1 MAENHAG
8 PPVFPAEAFDRLLPM
23 AFSED
28 VGGGDITTL
37 ATIPADAAGRARL
50 LCKQAGVIAGL
61 PSIERVFRHRGAH
74 PDIRLLAA
82 EGSRVDPGTVVAEL
96 RGPLRA
102 LLTCERVL
110 LNFLQRL
117 SGIATASRAYADALA
132 GAPTRLLDTR
142 KTTPGYRALDKYA
155 VAIGG
160 GTNHRMG
167 LYDMVL
173 VKDNHA
179 EACGSVRAAV
189 DKVHALYGGRYTV
202 EAEVRTLD
210 ELESLLDAHVDI
222 ILLDNM
228 DDATLREAVRIVRA
242 EAPRLKLEAS
252 GNMDLERAKR
262 IREMGLDFISVG
274 ALTHS
279 VRALDISMDIEG
291 EGGGR
296 ILKIEK

>member
-1 MAENHAG
+1 MSAPAQAL
-8 PPVFPAEAFDRLLPM
+8 PAFPFEDFDRLLPI
-23 AFSED
+23 AFAED
-28 VGGGDITTL
+28 LGAGDVTTD
-37 ATIPADAAGRARL
+37 ATIDPHALGRARL

-61 PSIERVFRHRGAH
+61 PMAERIFRNRGWH
-74 PDIRLLAA
+74 PEITLLAS
-82 EGSRVDPGTVVAEL
+82 EGSRVAAGTEVMSI

-110 LNFLQRL
+110 LNFMQRV
-117 SGIATASRAYADALA
+117 SGIATAAREYADALA

-142 KTTPGYRALDKYA
+142 KTPPGHRALDKYA

-189 DKVHALYGGRYTV
+189 DKVHALYGGKYTV
-202 EAEVRTLD
+202 EAEVRTLA
-210 ELESLLDAHVDI
+210 ELETLLDAPVDI
-222 ILLDNM
+222 VLLDNM
-228 DDATLREAVRIVRA
+228 DDATLKEAIGLARRR
-242 EAPRLKLEAS
+242 APRIKLEAS
-252 GNMDLERAKR
+252 GNMDLERARR
-262 IREMGLDFISVG
+262 IREFGLDFISVG

-279 VRALDISMDIEG
+279 VKALDISLDIVG
-291 EGGGR
+291 EPHGR
-296 ILKIEK
+296 A

>member
-1 MAENHAG
+1 MAESPAG
-8 PPVFPAEAFDRLLPM
+8 IIPVFPFEAFDRLLPI
-23 AFSED
+23 AFAED
-28 VGGGDITTL
+28 VGDGDVTTQ
-37 ATIPADAAGRARL
+37 ATIDAEAVGHATL

-61 PSIERVFRHRGAH
+61 PLLERVFRHRGAH
-74 PDIRLLAA
+74 PEIRLLAA
-82 EGSRVDPGTVVAEL
+82 EGDRIAAGTVVATF
-96 RGPLRA
+96 RGQLRA

-110 LNFLQRL
+110 LNFLQRC
-117 SGIATASRAYADALA
+117 SGIATASREYADALA

-142 KTTPGYRALDKYA
+142 KTPPGYRALDKYA

-173 VKDNHA
+173 IKDNHA

-189 DKVHALYGGRYTV
+189 EKVHALYGGKYTV
-202 EAEVRTLD
+202 EAEVRTLE

-228 DDATLREAVRIVRA
+228 DDASLRKAVEMTRA
-242 EAPRLKLEAS
+242 RAPRLKLEAS
-252 GNMDLERAKR
+252 GNMNLERARR
-262 IREMGLDFISVG
+262 IRDFGLDFISVG

-279 VRALDISMDIEG
+279 VNGLDLSLDIGAEHA
-291 EGGGR
+291 
-296 ILKIEK
+296 

>member
-1 MAENHAG
+1 MPNPGSLPA
-8 PPVFPAEAFDRLLPM
+8 FPAEDFDRLLPW
-23 AFSED
+23 AFAED
-28 VGGGDITTL
+28 VGEGDVTTL
-37 ATIPADAAGRARL
+37 ATIDPHAVGRARL

-61 PSIERVFRHRGAH
+61 PLVERVFRHRGSH
-74 PDIRLLAA
+74 PDIHLLVA
-82 EGSRVDPGTVVAEL
+82 EGARVEAGTVVATL
-96 RGPLRA
+96 RGQLQA

-110 LNFLQRL
+110 LNFLQRT
-117 SGIATASRAYADALA
+117 SGIATAARAYADALA

-189 DKVHALYGGRYTV
+189 EKVHALYAGKYTV
-202 EAEVRTLD
+202 EVEVRTLA

-228 DDATLREAVRIVRA
+228 DDATLKKAVEIVRA
-242 EAPRLKLEAS
+242 RAPRLKLEAS
-252 GNMDLERAKR
+252 GNMDLERAGR
-262 IREMGLDFISVG
+262 IRDFGLDFISVG

-279 VRALDISMDIEG
+279 VKALDISLDIEA
-291 EGGGR
+291 EHA
-296 ILKIEK
+296 

>member
-1 MAENHAG
+1 MPETHAG
-8 PPVFPAEAFDRLLPM
+8 PLPAFPAEAFDRLLPL
-23 AFSED
+23 AFAED
-28 VGGGDITTL
+28 VGDGDITTL
-37 ATIPADAAGRARL
+37 ATIPADAAGHARL

-74 PDIRLLAA
+74 PDIKLMAA
-82 EGSRVDPGTVVAEL
+82 EGARVGAGTVVAEL
-96 RGPLRA
+96 RGSLRA

-110 LNFLQRL
+110 LNFLQRF
-117 SGIATASRAYADALA
+117 SGIATAAREYADALA
-132 GAPTRLLDTR
+132 GAPTRMLDTR
-142 KTTPGYRALDKYA
+142 KTPAGYRGLDKYA

-189 DKVHALYGGRYTV
+189 EKVHALYGGKYTV
-202 EAEVRTLD
+202 EAEVRTLA
-210 ELESLLDAHVDI
+210 ELESLMDAPVDI
-222 ILLDNM
+222 VLLDNM
-228 DDATLREAVRIVRA
+228 DDAMLREAIGRVRA
-242 EAPRLKLEAS
+242 RAPRLKIEAS

-262 IREMGLDFISVG
+262 IREFGLDFISVG

-279 VRALDISMDIEG
+279 VKALDISLDIER
-291 EGGGR
+291 ESR
-296 ILKIEK
+296 